1 MTRTRTTIYSEVIEK
16 IEDAD
21 LSISDIK
28 QLYIRALRGN
38 LEVGMIGIKAGADL
52 YDPLTSLP
60 YVEETTHKDFIS
72 RYITAVIHQSLT
84 RRGYKDP
91 SSITDTDDF
100 RQGLHEV
107 LLAADWECGYNFN
120 SSIYFHIL
128 PVELNH
134 KNPVSLFFRR
144 DGDEDELDFQIEGAS
159 YSVPST
165 ERYYINPGMVGEL
178 QAVIT
183 LYQSLDYLTNRI
195 EPCSITVVLHYWTGI
210 HFLDEVLWD
219 GLFSYN
225 TEPIYNWIFTFIE
238 FIY

>member
-1 MTRTRTTIYSEVIEK
+1 MTMTSVYNKVVEK
-16 IEDAD
+16 IEETD
-21 LSISDIK
+21 LSISAIR
-28 QLYIRALRGN
+28 QMYISALRGN
-38 LEVGMIGIKAGADL
+38 LEVGMIGIKVGADL

-60 YVEETTHKDFIS
+60 YVETTTYKDFIS

-91 SSITDTDDF
+91 DSITNTEGF
-100 RQGLHEV
+100 KQELHGV
-107 LLAADWECGYNFN
+107 LLAADWECGYDFN
-120 SSIYFHIL
+120 SYIYFHIL
-128 PVELNH
+128 PEVLNH
-134 KNPVSLFFRR
+134 KSPVSLFFRR
-144 DGDEDELDFQIEGAS
+144 DVDEDEDDFQIDGVS
-159 YSVPST
+159 YFVPSD

-183 LYQSLDYLTNRI
+183 LYSALDYLTNQI
-195 EPCSITVVLHYWTGI
+195 DPCSIKVVLHYWTGI

>member
-1 MTRTRTTIYSEVIEK
+1 MTRTSVYNKVVHK
-16 IEDAD
+16 IEETD
-21 LSISDIK
+21 LSISATR
-28 QLYIRALRGN
+28 QLYISALRGN

-60 YVEETTHKDFIS
+60 YIETTSYKDFIT
-72 RYITAVIHQSLT
+72 RYITAVVHQSLT

-91 SSITDTDDF
+91 SSIINRDEF
-100 RQGLHEV
+100 RQELHEV
-107 LLAADWECGYNFN
+107 LLAADWECGYEFN
-120 SSIYFHIL
+120 STIYFHIL
-128 PVELNH
+128 PEVLKH
-134 KNPVSLFFRR
+134 RSPVSLFFRR
-144 DGDEDELDFQIEGAS
+144 DVDEDELDFQVDGTS
-159 YSVPST
+159 YFVPSA

-183 LYQSLDYLTNRI
+183 LYSSLDYLTNRI

-210 HFLDEVLWD
+210 HFLDDILWD